1 MTNTTIK
8 IIDGNNDE
16 TLRPMNKIEQDNYK
30 SIMQENALRESERQ
44 AKEAQR
50 LALFDR
56 LGISA
61 EEAKLLL
68 S

>member
-16 TLRPMNKIEQDNYK
+16 TLRPMNKIEQDNYE
-30 SIMQENALRESERQ
+30 SIMQENALRVSERQ
-44 AKEAQR
+44 AKETQR
-50 LALFDR
+50 LALFER
-56 LGISA
+56 LGITA
-61 EEAKLLL
+61 DEAKLLL

>member
-16 TLRPMNKIEQDNYK
+16 TLRPMNKIEQDNYE

-44 AKEAQR
+44 AKETQR
-50 LALFDR
+50 LALFER
-56 LGISA
+56 LGITA
-61 EEAKLLL
+61 DEAKLLL

>member
-1 MTNTTIK
+1 MIK

-16 TLRPMNKIEQDNYK
+16 TLRPMNKIEQDNYE

-44 AKEAQR
+44 AKETQR
-50 LALFDR
+50 LALFER
-56 LGISA
+56 LGITA
-61 EEAKLLL
+61 DEAKLLL